1 MLLEL
6 AVGDALGA
14 GYEFNDPAIERH
26 RDNLLHGYV
35 QHPRHT
41 GITPGMYSDDTQ
53 MSIGTAEAIFSR
65 EPWVPATL
73 VRHWLAAFHRDPR
86 DGYARGFQAFLESHH
101 TVEHFL
107 ADIRPDSDRAGAAMR
122 AGPIGFL
129 TQADRVIEMATI
141 QAEITHRTK
150 GGVDSAIAAALMA
163 WFFRNT
169 DEPKSKLPA
178 LLLARVPGYAWDQPW
193 TGRVGGAG
201 LECVAAAL
209 AAVLAHDSLSEI
221 LDRCVRFSGD
231 VDTVAAI
238 AMAAASGS
246 HEIEQNLPGH
256 LVEGLENG
264 AYGRDYLVKLDERLR
279 ETVAS
284 H

>member
-1 MLLEL
+1 MLLEI
-6 AVGDALGA
+6 AIGDALGA
-14 GYEFNDPAIERH
+14 GYEFNDSAIELH

-35 QHPRHT
+35 QHAKHT
-41 GITPGMYSDDTQ
+41 GIKPGMYTDDTQ
-53 MSIGTAEAIFSR
+53 MSIGTAEAIISG

-101 TVEHFL
+101 TVEQFL

-122 AGPIGFL
+122 AGPIGL
-129 TQADRVIEMATI
+129 IPQPDRVIEMATI

-163 WFFRNT
+163 WFCHNNT
-169 DEPKSKLPA
+169 DEPKQKLPA
-178 LLLARVPGYAWDQPW
+178 FLMARVPGYAWDRPW
-193 TGRVGGAG
+193 TGRVGVTG
-201 LECVAAAL
+201 LGCVAAAL
-209 AAVLAHDSLSEI
+209 TAVVAHNSLTAI
-221 LDRCVRFSGD
+221 LECCVRFGGD

-238 AMAAASGS
+238 AMAAASGCR
-246 HEIEQNLPGH
+246 EVEQNLPGH

-264 AYGRDYLVKLDERLR
+264 EYGRDYLVKLDERLCK
-279 ETVAS
+279 V
-284 H
+284 

>member
-1 MLLEL
+1 MLLEI

-14 GYEFNDPAIERH
+14 GYEFNDPAIELH

-35 QHPRHT
+35 QHAKHT
-41 GITPGMYSDDTQ
+41 GIKPGMYTDDTQ
-53 MSIGTAEAIFSR
+53 MSIGTAEAILSR
-65 EPWVPATL
+65 EPWMPATL

-101 TVEHFL
+101 TVEQFL

-122 AGPIGFL
+122 AGPIGMIAH
-129 TQADRVIEMATI
+129 ADRVIEMATI
-141 QAEITHRTK
+141 QAEVTHRTK
-150 GGVDSAIAAALMA
+150 GGVDAAIAAALMA

-169 DEPKSKLPA
+169 GDPKAKLPA

-193 TGRVGGAG
+193 KGRVGVAG
-201 LECVAAAL
+201 LECVTSAL
-209 AAVLAHDSLSEI
+209 TAVMAHDSLSAI
-221 LDRCVRFSGD
+221 LKCCVEYGGD

-246 HEIEQNLPGH
+246 REIEQNLPGH
-256 LVEGLENG
+256 LIEGLENG
-264 AYGRDYLVKLDERLR
+264 DFGRDYLVTLDKRLS
-279 ETVAS
+279 EAVAS
-284 H
+284 R